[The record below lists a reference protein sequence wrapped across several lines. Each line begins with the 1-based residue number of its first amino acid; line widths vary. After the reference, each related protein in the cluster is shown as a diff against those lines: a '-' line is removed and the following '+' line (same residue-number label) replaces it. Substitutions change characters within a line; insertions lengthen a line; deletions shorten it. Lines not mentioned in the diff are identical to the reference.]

1 MPNNSSLH
9 MDILKR
15 ENEELRGKIL
25 SIVNEKAQM
34 EDRLEEQQIA
44 LQEMEAKLVSL
55 ENETSIKGLEYNYKK
70 MLDCLLFSE

>member
-1 MPNNSSLH
+1 

-44 LQEMEAKLVSL
+44 LQEM
-55 ENETSIKGLEYNYKK
+55 
-70 MLDCLLFSE
+70 

>member
-44 LQEMEAKLVSL
+44 LQEM
-55 ENETSIKGLEYNYKK
+55 
-70 MLDCLLFSE
+70 